1 MIGEAVGGVKFVA
14 GRRHAGRRDG
24 RRRESI
30 EIYGHGW
37 KQNGRDGGRHGL
49 AVLLD
54 MAVYLC
60 FLSGFLDRGVYFCF
74 LSPT

>member
-1 MIGEAVGGVKFVA
+1 MMIGEAVGGVKFVA

-30 EIYGHGW
+30 EIYEHGW

-49 AVLLD
+49 VVLLEY
-54 MAVYLC
+54 MRR
-60 FLSGFLDRGVYFCF
+60 RGAEWEIRG
-74 LSPT
+74 